1 MPYDPATPAGQ
12 VRLLIADTGP
22 DEVFTDPEVT
32 SFLTMNGSN
41 VKRAAA
47 QALEV
52 IAADEALTSKV
63 ISANGLSTNGAATAD
78 ALRQLAAS
86 LRSEASNDAD
96 ISSTQLP
103 VYSFPDADARIDP
116 TALGWL

>member
-12 VRLLIADTGP
+12 VRLLISDTGP
-22 DEVFTDPEVT
+22 DEVFTDPEI
-32 SFLTMNGSN
+32 SAFLTLNGSS
-41 VKRAAA
+41 VKRSAA
-47 QALEV
+47 QALET

-86 LRSEASNDAD
+86 LRAD
-96 ISSTQLP
+96 SLADDTTSATMLP
-103 VYSFPDADARIDP
+103 LYSFPDPTDPIDLRVP
-116 TALGWL
+116 GWL